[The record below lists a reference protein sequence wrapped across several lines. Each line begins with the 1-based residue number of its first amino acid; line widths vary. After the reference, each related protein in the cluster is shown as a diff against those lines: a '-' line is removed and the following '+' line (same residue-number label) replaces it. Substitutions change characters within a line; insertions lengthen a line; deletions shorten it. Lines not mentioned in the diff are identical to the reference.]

1 MQQELMKDTHKKI
14 KKAWILLHNDIF
26 IFYHFLNR
34 IFIENCSSSCCKMRS
49 KMRNTCNVCKISLQW
64 SINTFSSLQNN
75 SMLLFPK
82 THAVC
87 SSEQF
92 CVRHAGSSSSALHP
106 ALTRT
111 RSNAGCAMAISSVR
125 TELLKPKGS
134 FTQPRVRT
142 WDPSQHCEHLKDSPL
157 SPSLG
162 HTPEPPLHPT
172 PPSPFTAS
180 SSSRALSA
188 LLSAYLKFKITTG
201 WKHRVPLQCLLS

>member
-1 MQQELMKDTHKKI
+1 MKDTHKKI

-34 IFIENCSSSCCKMRS
+34 IFIENCSSSCCKMCS

-92 CVRHAGSSSSALHP
+92 CVRHAGSSSS
-106 ALTRT
+106 T
-111 RSNAGCAMAISSVR
+111 
-125 TELLKPKGS
+125 
-134 FTQPRVRT
+134 
-142 WDPSQHCEHLKDSPL
+142 
-157 SPSLG
+157 
-162 HTPEPPLHPT
+162 LHPT
-172 PPSPFTAS
+172 LTGLVPTQVVPWQSVRFGQNCSSPREASPSPGSEHGIPPSTVSTWRPPLLFSGAHTRAS
-180 SSSRALSA
+180 SPPPP
-188 LLSAYLKFKITTG
+188 LLSQPP
-201 WKHRVPLQCLLS
+201 VPLEHYQHCSQLTWSSK

>member
-1 MQQELMKDTHKKI
+1 MKDTHKKI

-34 IFIENCSSSCCKMRS
+34 IFIENCSSSCCKMCS

-92 CVRHAGSSSSALHP
+92 CVRHAGSSSSTLHP

-111 RSNAGCAMAISSVR
+111 RPNAGCAMAIGSVR

-134 FTQPRVRT
+134 FTQPRSEHGIPPSTVST
-142 WDPSQHCEHLKDSPL
+142 WRPPLLFPGAHTRASSPPPPLLSQPPVPLEHYQHCSQL
-157 SPSLG
+157 
-162 HTPEPPLHPT
+162 TW
-172 PPSPFTAS
+172 S
-180 SSSRALSA
+180 S
-188 LLSAYLKFKITTG
+188 K
-201 WKHRVPLQCLLS
+201 

>member
-1 MQQELMKDTHKKI
+1 MKDTHKKI

-34 IFIENCSSSCCKMRS
+34 IFFENCSSSCCKMCS

-92 CVRHAGSSSSALHP
+92 CVRHAGSSSSTLHP

-111 RSNAGCAMAISSVR
+111 RCNAGCAMAISSVR

-134 FTQPRVRT
+134 FTQPRVQT
-142 WDPSQHCEHLKDSPL
+142 WDPSQHCEHLKAPSPL
-157 SPSLG
+157 LWGTHQSL
-162 HTPEPPLHPT
+162 LSS
-172 PPSPFTAS
+172 PPSSFTAS